1 MIEQQ
6 ITIQGFNKPPKIFYP
21 NFFFSISDVHQ
32 TLAEKELEARRKV
45 LEERRLREE
54 ARLASLSTT
63 SPS

>member
-1 MIEQQ
+1 L
-6 ITIQGFNKPPKIFYP
+6 FAL
-21 NFFFSISDVHQ
+21 DVHQ
-32 TLAEKELEARRKV
+32 VLAEKELEARRKV

>member
-1 MIEQQ
+1 MRKINHSSKDSV
-6 ITIQGFNKPPKIFYP
+6 IHSNKSQRLL
-21 NFFFSISDVHQ
+21 FFALDVLQ

-54 ARLASLSTT
+54 ARLASLSTN

>member
-1 MIEQQ
+1 MRKINHSSKDSVIHSNK
-6 ITIQGFNKPPKIFYP
+6 ITV
-21 NFFFSISDVHQ
+21 FFFFALDVLQ

-54 ARLASLSTT
+54 ARLASLSTN

>member
-1 MIEQQ
+1 VKKTSIHS
-6 ITIQGFNKPPKIFYP
+6 IVS
-21 NFFFSISDVHQ
+21 FFFALDVER

>member
-1 MIEQQ
+1 MSS
-6 ITIQGFNKPPKIFYP
+6 
-21 NFFFSISDVHQ
+21 FFFALDVLQ

-54 ARLASLSTT
+54 ARLASLSTN